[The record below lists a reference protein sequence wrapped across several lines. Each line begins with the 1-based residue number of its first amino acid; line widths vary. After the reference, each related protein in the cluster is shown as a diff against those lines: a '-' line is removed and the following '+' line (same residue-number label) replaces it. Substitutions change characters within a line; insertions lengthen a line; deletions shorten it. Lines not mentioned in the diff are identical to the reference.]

1 MKHSVIFKNTDNH
14 WDNALPLGNGVLGA
28 MLYFEKGTLNMPL
41 NHYEIY
47 YNIGKNV
54 LPEDILAAMPEEK
67 NPGRKLAEITARADA
82 NLPIG
87 NEPYVKHG
95 SRKEDVFKEGRFGR
109 DKAARSYPKTGNFK
123 FNFDIENAKHTLA
136 LYVEDAV
143 SRLTLE
149 NDSKKVCVDTIIA
162 RRDCVINRIS
172 QSGAGLVPSFEVEIP
187 YRRDEL
193 HPEVSFTQPDKSTFV
208 YTCHHLLPDVDS
220 TAYTNAKADENAK
233 TFVFSGV
240 IRLIGAEG
248 HLIQKDSACEIAI
261 ENADAEFTV
270 MTGIFTDWNYK
281 NPASDG
287 ISVMDK
293 YNLDE
298 LYSEHKSYWDEFFA
312 KCVISVPDKFIEHV
326 YYVNQYALD
335 CCSGEGGIM
344 KHHACGLNG
353 LWDVKSPNLWGSKWY
368 WDVNIQAA
376 FAGVFSSNRL
386 HLAKVFSDGLLSY
399 INLSRH
405 HAKDVHNSPGISG
418 DYPHHIYYSCWPWC
432 AQYLWFLYE
441 YTLDKEYLEKDAFP
455 LFAELCKFFCDKF
468 KYNEKLGYYS
478 IYPDYSPE
486 QGPTCHDSIITVSCV
501 KYLFKFTLEAAQILG
516 KDFEC
521 ADKCR
526 EIMNNMA
533 PYPVSGDGM
542 YGVHLIDSPD
552 APDNMWIRHPSMLM
566 PLFPIDEIDP
576 YTDEKMKQI
585 FSNTV
590 DYLEDRT
597 EIGIFGGSW
606 ISAAA
611 ARLGRGQTALR
622 MLYERGIDHMLRS
635 NGLTAEATDRFMNYC
650 LIFRQPLYYPC
661 MMEFTG
667 EMLAAFNEMLLQSHG
682 GIIRVFPALPDG
694 DPELERMLR
703 HGYAFGEYQDRFA
716 KYDAWNTVRFD
727 KMLCKGAFEISASLT
742 DRKLD
747 FIEITSKKDNRAVV
761 ASPFMTDDLKVFC
774 SGKAVDFAYENGVI
788 SFDTESGKT
797 YIIAG
802 KANVCTAKPE
812 ENYSEDVLSHL
823 AYTKRNIYLGEDA
836 EARYRKSVDAFMRD
850 WYLANIRMANRTVYK
865 FDFTNEDGKHYAEC
879 FPRQTFAA
887 EEICEDNM
895 SFFCIGNENAVFTA
909 VQGYG
914 FTDASALQFETTN
927 APDPLRRDFVCGRG
941 NAEFIIEAPRGQYEI
956 LVVSG
961 DDSTISLDAEGGRR
975 VKKYIAKGEYEG
987 ILLPLVKEDDDEP
1000 IRLKIS
1006 GEWKIQYMMLNAI
1019 K

>member
-353 LWDVKSPNLWGSKWY
+353 LWDV
-368 WDVNIQAA
+368 
-376 FAGVFSSNRL
+376 
-386 HLAKVFSDGLLSY
+386 
-399 INLSRH
+399 
-405 HAKDVHNSPGISG
+405 
-418 DYPHHIYYSCWPWC
+418 
-432 AQYLWFLYE
+432 
-441 YTLDKEYLEKDAFP
+441 
-455 LFAELCKFFCDKF
+455 
-468 KYNEKLGYYS
+468 
-478 IYPDYSPE
+478 
-486 QGPTCHDSIITVSCV
+486 
-501 KYLFKFTLEAAQILG
+501 
-516 KDFEC
+516 
-521 ADKCR
+521 
-526 EIMNNMA
+526 
-533 PYPVSGDGM
+533 
-542 YGVHLIDSPD
+542 
-552 APDNMWIRHPSMLM
+552 
-566 PLFPIDEIDP
+566 
-576 YTDEKMKQI
+576 
-585 FSNTV
+585 
-590 DYLEDRT
+590 
-597 EIGIFGGSW
+597 
-606 ISAAA
+606 
-611 ARLGRGQTALR
+611 
-622 MLYERGIDHMLRS
+622 
-635 NGLTAEATDRFMNYC
+635 
-650 LIFRQPLYYPC
+650 
-661 MMEFTG
+661 
-667 EMLAAFNEMLLQSHG
+667 
-682 GIIRVFPALPDG
+682 
-694 DPELERMLR
+694 
-703 HGYAFGEYQDRFA
+703 
-716 KYDAWNTVRFD
+716 
-727 KMLCKGAFEISASLT
+727 
-742 DRKLD
+742 
-747 FIEITSKKDNRAVV
+747 
-761 ASPFMTDDLKVFC
+761 
-774 SGKAVDFAYENGVI
+774 
-788 SFDTESGKT
+788 
-797 YIIAG
+797 
-802 KANVCTAKPE
+802 
-812 ENYSEDVLSHL
+812 
-823 AYTKRNIYLGEDA
+823 
-836 EARYRKSVDAFMRD
+836 
-850 WYLANIRMANRTVYK
+850 
-865 FDFTNEDGKHYAEC
+865 
-879 FPRQTFAA
+879 
-887 EEICEDNM
+887 
-895 SFFCIGNENAVFTA
+895 
-909 VQGYG
+909 
-914 FTDASALQFETTN
+914 
-927 APDPLRRDFVCGRG
+927 
-941 NAEFIIEAPRGQYEI
+941 
-956 LVVSG
+956 
-961 DDSTISLDAEGGRR
+961 
-975 VKKYIAKGEYEG
+975 
-987 ILLPLVKEDDDEP
+987 
-1000 IRLKIS
+1000 
-1006 GEWKIQYMMLNAI
+1006 
-1019 K
+1019 